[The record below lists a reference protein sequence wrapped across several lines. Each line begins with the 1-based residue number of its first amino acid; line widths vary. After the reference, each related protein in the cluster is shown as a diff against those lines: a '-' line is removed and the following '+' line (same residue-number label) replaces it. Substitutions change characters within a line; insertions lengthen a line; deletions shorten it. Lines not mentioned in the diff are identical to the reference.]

1 MYLRVLNLGGIP
13 DHTHLLFLRVLV
25 VLELIFGPV
34 EDISMFIAYAQMCL

>member
-13 DHTHLLFLRVLV
+13 DHTHLLFLRVL
-25 VLELIFGPV
+25 ELIFGPV